1 MFHLTSRNLR
11 RHNQEFPRLK
21 SQCEPT
27 TWAVVITVAV
37 ISVAFSGPSGHHS
50 VIFLSTILITLFLFL
65 EDTQGEQT

>member
-1 MFHLTSRNLR
+1 M
-11 RHNQEFPRLK
+11 K

-27 TWAVVITVAV
+27 TWAMMITVAV

>member
-11 RHNQEFPRLK
+11 RHNQEIPRMK

-27 TWAVVITVAV
+27 TWAMMITVAV
-37 ISVAFSGPSGHHS
+37 ISVAFSAPSGHHS
-50 VIFLSTILITLFLFL
+50 VIFQSTILITLFLFL